1 MVMTDT
7 ERREVQDILDS
18 GAAEKAAQEADVAE
32 ILAKYDKESVFRVME
47 GGWALLI
54 KIIAV
59 AFSLF
64 QLYTATFG
72 AFPTQIQRA
81 THLGFALCLAYLLY
95 PSSLKKPRDKMAHSD
110 IFLAVLA
117 TWVCAY
123 VVVNYEAIMFAAGRS
138 TKWDLFHGALII
150 LLVLEAARRVIGLP
164 ITLVAVFFLA
174 YAKLGPWIPGVLGHK
189 GFTWQRILHH
199 LYLTTEGILGMPIG
213 VSTEFVFLFILF
225 GAFLHRTGLGKFF
238 IDLALALTG
247 HQIGGPAK
255 VAVIASGFF
264 GTISGSSV
272 ANTVT
277 TGTFTIPLMKSIGYR
292 PAFAA
297 AVESAASTGG
307 QIMPP
312 IMGAAAFIMSQFI
325 GMSYIDIAK
334 AAVLPALLYYLAVG
348 FMVHMEAKRLNL
360 MGIPKEKL
368 PNVKKTL
375 LSGGHLLIPIIVM
388 VYMLTQGYTPS
399 LSAVYGIGLTLV
411 VSVLR
416 ALIDLL
422 IKIGR
427 EGNFVSNVGL
437 FLKDWAQTIIDALD
451 SGARSALGVAAAC
464 ACTGIVIGI
473 VTLSGV
479 GLKIAHAIVAL
490 SGGYLFSTLV
500 LTMIASILLGMGL
513 PTTAKYII
521 LATMAAPAIQNFG
534 IPMLSAHLFIM
545 YFGIF
550 ADLTPPVALVAY
562 AAAGI
567 AKSDPNETGFA
578 GLRLAL
584 AGFIIPYIFVYS
596 PALLMQ
602 NTTLPEILVI
612 VVTSVIGISALGF
625 ASVGYWKRSLHLAER
640 AILLG
645 AAVSLIFPG
654 LLTDTLGVG
663 LLAVVYF
670 TQKFWPGEGLS
681 GGKTA

>member
-1 MVMTDT
+1 MTDT
-7 ERREVQDILDS
+7 EKQLAEGILDS
-18 GAAEKAAQEADVAE
+18 SVAEKTSQEVDVQE
-32 ILAKYDKESVFRVME
+32 ILEKYDKESVFRTLH
-47 GGWALLI
+47 GGWALAI
-54 KIIAV
+54 KIICI

-81 THLGFALCLAYLLY
+81 THLGFALCLTYLLY
-95 PSSLKKPRDKMAHSD
+95 PSSLKKPRDRMANSD
-110 IFLAVLA
+110 IFLALLA

-138 TKWDLFHGALII
+138 TRWDMLHGALII
-150 LLVLEAARRVIGLP
+150 LLVLEAARRVVGLP
-164 ITLVAVFFLA
+164 IALVAVFFLA
-174 YAKLGPWIPGVLGHK
+174 YAKLGPVIPGILGHK
-189 GFTWQRILHH
+189 GATWTRILHH

-325 GMSYIDIAK
+325 GIPYIEIAK

-360 MGIPKEKL
+360 KGIPKENL
-368 PNVKKTL
+368 PSAKKTL
-375 LSGGHLLIPIIVM
+375 MSGGHLLLPIILM

-399 LSAVYGIGLTLV
+399 KSAVYSIGMTLV
-411 VSVLR
+411 VAILR
-416 ALIDLL
+416 GAIDLFA
-422 IKIGR
+422 KIAK
-427 EGNFVSNVGL
+427 EGHFFQNVSLFVKEWTNV
-437 FLKDWAQTIIDALD
+437 IIDALD
-451 SGARSALGVAAAC
+451 SGARSALSVAIAC

-490 SGGYLFSTLV
+490 SGGHLFSTLV
-500 LTMIASILLGMGL
+500 LTMIASIILGMGL

-521 LATMAAPAIQNFG
+521 LATMAAPAIQGFG
-534 IPMLSAHLFIM
+534 IPILAAHLFIM

-596 PALLMQ
+596 PGLLMID
-602 NTTLPEILVI
+602 TTLPEILLII
-612 VVTSVIGISALGF
+612 VSAVIGICSLGF
-625 ASVGYWKRSLHLAER
+625 ASVGYWKRSLNILER
-640 AILLG
+640 LILFVS
-645 AAVSLIFPG
+645 AVSLIFPG
-654 LLTDTLGVG
+654 LLTDTLGIA
-663 LLAVVYF
+663 LLLVVYF
-670 TQKFWPGEGLS
+670 TQKFWPGQQL
-681 GGKTA
+681 A

>member
-1 MVMTDT
+1 MSEWDNKL
-7 ERREVQDILDS
+7 EDQGLLLDS
-18 GAAEKAAQEADVAE
+18 QAAEKLASETNVDD
-32 ILAKYDKESVFRVME
+32 ILAKYDKESVFRVLK
-47 GGWALLI
+47 GGWALAIKLI
-54 KIIAV
+54 CI

-95 PSSLKKPRDKMAHSD
+95 PSSTKKPRDSIPYTD
-110 IFLAVLA
+110 ILLAALG

-123 VVVNYEAIMFAAGRS
+123 VVINYEAIMFAAGRS
-138 TKWDLFHGALII
+138 SFADLVHGALII
-150 LLVLEAARRVIGLP
+150 ILVLEAARRVVGLP
-164 ITLVAVFFLA
+164 IALVAVFFLA
-174 YAKLGPWIPGVLGHK
+174 YAKLGPYIPGILGHK
-189 GFTWQRILHH
+189 GFTWKRILHH

-225 GAFLHRTGLGKFF
+225 GAFLHKTGLGKFF

-325 GMSYIDIAK
+325 GISYIDIAK
-334 AAVLPALLYYLAVG
+334 AAILPALLYYLAVG

-360 MGIPKEKL
+360 KGIPKDKL
-368 PNVKKTL
+368 PNAKKTL
-375 LSGGHLLIPIIVM
+375 ISGGHLLLPIIVM

-399 LSAVYGIGLTLV
+399 MAAVYGIALTLV
-411 VSVLR
+411 VSIGR
-416 ALIDLL
+416 GFIDLV
-422 IKIGR
+422 IKIIK
-427 EGNFVSNVGL
+427 EGQWIKNIRL
-437 FLKDWAQTIIDALD
+437 FIAEWVQIILDALET
-451 SGARSALGVAAAC
+451 GARSALGVAIAC

-490 SGGYLFSTLV
+490 SGGHLFSTLV

-521 LATMAAPAIQNFG
+521 LATMAAPAITNFG
-534 IPMLSAHLFIM
+534 IPILAAHLFIM

-584 AGFIIPYIFVYS
+584 AGFIIPYVFVYS
-596 PALLMQ
+596 SGLLMI
-602 NTTLPEILVI
+602 NTTIPEVILI
-612 VVTSVIGISALGF
+612 IITATIGICSLGF
-625 ASVGYWKRSLHLAER
+625 ASVGYWKRNLYLLER
-640 AILLG
+640 LVLLG
-645 AAVSLIFPG
+645 SSVSLIFPG
-654 LLTDTLGVG
+654 LLTDMIGVG
-663 LLAVVYF
+663 LLCAVYF
-670 TQKFWPGEGLS
+670 SQKIFDKGDPLKG
-681 GGKTA
+681 TA